1 MAKLEAGPAVNEK
14 TSALVFFLYGLAFY
28 SMGLAILLEGG
39 RASDARLRHALRPL
53 AAFGFLHGFNEWLE
67 MFAIMG
73 HLPAQGPVL
82 MAWQAFRLAVL
93 AFSFLSLGA
102 FGASLMAPDVRLR
115 RLSLLVPLILAA
127 VWGFGLMAIRGR
139 FGPTDDLLVVADV
152 WTRYSLAIP
161 ASLLASAGLVA
172 QQRRFRQAGLAQFG
186 RDCLWAAVAFG
197 WYGLIGQLFT
207 QASALPPSNV
217 VHQQLFLDLFGF
229 PVQMLRGAAAIVASI
244 FVIRFLRA
252 FEVEQS
258 RQIAELQA
266 QRLREAERREALRGE
281 LYRRVVGAQ
290 EAERQ
295 RIARELHDETG
306 QSLTAIGMGMHGVGA
321 TLASDPEKAS
331 NRLREL
337 EGLVDRSLNEL
348 QRLIADLRP
357 SHLDDLG
364 LPAALRWYA
373 GEVLGRTALKITVEV
388 FGDPRP
394 LPGAVNTA
402 LFRIAQE
409 ALTNV
414 VRHAEAT
421 SVRIRVRFGGESL
434 NLQVSDD
441 GRGFDP
447 RPIGSRERQA
457 WGLLGIEERATLL
470 GGTASI
476 HSRPGE
482 GTQVEVSVPYFDASQ
497 GSHAEPLA
505 AGG

>member
-1 MAKLEAGPAVNEK
+1 MDAS
-14 TSALVFFLYGLAFY
+14 TIALVFFLYGLAFF

-39 RASDARLRHALRPL
+39 RASDPPLRHALRPL

-73 HLPAQGPVL
+73 HLPAQGPPL
-82 MAWQAFRLAVL
+82 LAWQAFRLAVL
-93 AFSFLSLGA
+93 AFSFLSLAA

-115 RLSLLVPLILAA
+115 RLSLLVPLVLAA

-139 FGPTDDLLVVADV
+139 YGSSDDLLVVADV

-161 ASLLASAGLVA
+161 GSLLASAGLVA
-172 QQRRFRQAGLAQFG
+172 QQRRFRRAGLAQFG

-197 WYGLIGQLFT
+197 WYGLVGQLFT

-217 VHQQLFLDLFGF
+217 IHQQLFLDLFGF
-229 PVQMLRGAAAIVASI
+229 PIQMLRGVAAVVASV

-252 FEVEQS
+252 FEVEQR
-258 RQIAELQA
+258 RQIVDLQA

-281 LYRRVVGAQ
+281 LYHRVVGAQ

-306 QSLTAIGMGMHGVGA
+306 QSLTAIGMGMHGIAA

-331 NRLREL
+331 QRLREL

-373 GEVLGRTALKITVEV
+373 GEVQGRTSLKITVEV
-388 FGDPRP
+388 FGEARL

-402 LFRIAQE
+402 LFRIVQE

-414 VRHAEAT
+414 VRHAEAS
-421 SVRIRVRFGGESL
+421 SVRIRIRFEDERL

-447 RPIGSRERQA
+447 RPIGSHERAA

-470 GGTASI
+470 GGSATIRS
-476 HSRPGE
+476 HPGE
-482 GTQVEVSVPYFDASQ
+482 GTQVEVSVPYSDPPQ
-497 GSHAEPLA
+497 VSHDEPSV

>member
-1 MAKLEAGPAVNEK
+1 MVGAMTES
-14 TSALVFFLYGLAFY
+14 TIALVFFFYGLAFF
-28 SMGLAILLEGG
+28 SMGLAVLLEGG

-53 AAFGFLHGFNEWLE
+53 AAFGFLHGLNEWME

-73 HLPAQGPVL
+73 HLPAQDSWL
-82 MAWQAFRLAVL
+82 FWQAFRLALL
-93 AFSFLSLGA
+93 AFSFLSLAA
-102 FGASLMAPDVRLR
+102 FGASLMAPDERIR
-115 RLSLLVPLILAA
+115 RLSLLVPLFLAA
-127 VWGFGLMAIRGR
+127 IWGFGLMAIRGR
-139 FGPTDDLLVVADV
+139 AGPGEDLLLVGDV

-161 ASLLASAGLVA
+161 SSLLASAGLVA

-197 WYGLIGQLFT
+197 WYGLVGQIFT
-207 QASALPPSNV
+207 EPSTLPPSNV
-217 VHQQLFLDLFGF
+217 IHQELFLQLFGF
-229 PVQMLRGAAAIVASI
+229 PVQVLRGASAVVASI

-252 FEVEQS
+252 FEVEQQ
-258 RQIAELQA
+258 RQIAGLQT
-266 QRLREAERREALRGE
+266 QRLREAERREALHGE

-290 EAERQ
+290 ESERQ

-306 QSLTAIGMGMHGVGA
+306 QSLTAIGMGMHAVGA
-321 TLASDPEKAS
+321 TLSSDPEKAS
-331 NRLREL
+331 QRLREL

-373 GEVLGRTALKITVEV
+373 GEVQGRTPLKVSVEV
-388 FGDPRP
+388 IGEPRP
-394 LPGAVNTA
+394 LSGAVSTA

-421 SVRIRVRFGGESL
+421 SVRIRVRFADENL
-434 NLQVSDD
+434 HLQVNDD
-441 GRGFDP
+441 GKGFDL
-447 RPIGSRERQA
+447 RPLGARERPA

-470 GGTASI
+470 GGSASI
-476 HSRPGE
+476 RSFPGE
-482 GTQVEVSVPYFDASQ
+482 GTQVEITVPYNASGQ
-497 GSHAEPLA
+497 VTHDEPLA
-505 AGG
+505 PGG